1 QGHWC
6 LRASTGVH
14 QLTQSVWLSLR
25 YGPVLMAHS
34 ELFVTRAPPVEGK
47 AVDLDVLGFLDSFG
61 EENSTVERCYR
72 AHSRSSVLQGLP
84 FGGVP
89 TVLAINVVLWMFLL
103 LIFSCLRKAAWDY
116 GRLAL
121 LMENDSLTSLFYG
134 ELSEKEKSPSE
145 SSPSD
150 SETKDMGFCSWL
162 SSLYHMKDEEIRS
175 KCGIDAVTYLSFQR
189 HIMLLMTVVCLLS
202 LAVILPVNFSGNL
215 LGDSPENFGR
225 TTLANVSSKD
235 SFLWLHSILALVYF
249 IITLLCMVHHSIRLE
264 YREDEKVARTLMI
277 TSIPREISDPGLITK
292 HFHEAYPSCTV
303 TDIRF
308 AFDVHKLMRLDLE
321 RRKAMKGRLYFATK
335 AQKEGKIMIKTH
347 PCAQIFCCDICGF
360 EKVDA
365 EQYYS
370 ELEEKRTDEFNAEK
384 NRISMKRLGIAFVT
398 FRDERMTAVI
408 VKDYSRVRCRLRP
421 QQSSITTVVQSHKW
435 GVNYA
440 PAPSDIIWENLSVCG
455 SRWWLRCVLLNILLF
470 LLLFFLTTPAI
481 IVNTMDKFNVTR
493 PVESLRSLPNFS
505 RPSCYGRFRCFL
517 PFIVYYS
524 AFFESHWTRSGE
536 NQVTMHK
543 CFLLLVFMVILL
555 PSLGLS
561 SLDLFFTWL
570 FDVHFLDEKDV
581 KFQCVFLPDNGAFF
595 VNYVITSSLIG
606 TSMELLRIPALTVY
620 AIRLCFAKSQAERIH
635 VKRSQ
640 AYEFQFG
647 LEYAWTMCIFA
658 VSMTYSITCPII
670 TPFGPKKPSIT
681 GLNDYRPVA
690 LMSVVMKSFERLV
703 LAHLKDITGPL
714 LDPLQFAYLLGKQGL
729 MQGSCFSSV
738 FNAIITDILHSKL
751 FQLTVPAPTCQW
763 ISNFLTDRGGSS
775 STPAIIQSVL
785 CTSITV
791 WFGSATKQDRNR
803 LQRRVR
809 TAEKIIGAILPSIQD
824 LYVSR
829 VRKRAGNIT
838 ADSSHP
844 GHNLF
849 QLLPSGRRYRAL
861 YAKTIQT
868 QEQFLSSGC
877 HSDEHLTPV
886 TECLLYVILK
896 HMVDRYN
903 IYYAYV
909 PTKLNQRI
917 HRAAI
922 SQVIVAPILCMFWL
936 LFFSVLRLGPVHP
949 ITLFTLVSLLSS
961 IAFSLFRL
969 CLRKQPDKSMSYQLF
984 VASVLL
990 EPELALTPMPSPA
1003 HHGYGA
1009 MATSQSSSHG
1019 PVEEEEGE
1027 DGHAHTHETEL
1038 QDPPDPY
1045 CSSPLMDSPVSYQ

>member
-1 QGHWC
+1 
-6 LRASTGVH
+6 
-14 QLTQSVWLSLR
+14 
-25 YGPVLMAHS
+25 MAHS
-34 ELFVTRAPPVEGK
+34 ELLGTRAPPVEGTG
-47 AVDLDVLGFLDSFG
+47 VELDVLSFLDSFG
-61 EENSTVERCYR
+61 EDNSTTDRCYR
-72 AHSRSSVLQGLP
+72 SHSRSSVLQGLP

-89 TVLAINVVLWMFLL
+89 TVLAINVVLWLILL

-134 ELSEKEKSPSE
+134 EPSEKEKSPSE

-189 HIMLLMTVVCLLS
+189 HIILLMTVVCLLS
-202 LAVILPVNFSGNL
+202 LAIILPVNFSGNL

-225 TTLANVSSKD
+225 TTLANVSAKD

-249 IITLLCMVHHSIRLE
+249 IITLLCMAHHLIRLE

-277 TSIPREISDPGLITK
+277 TSIPREISDPGLLTK

-308 AFDVHKLMRLDLE
+308 CFDVHKLMRLDLE

-335 AQKEGKIMIKTH
+335 AQKEGRIMIKTH

-384 NRISMKRLGIAFVT
+384 NRITMKRLGIAFVT

-408 VKDYSRVRCRLRP
+408 VKDYGCVRCRRRP
-421 QQSSITTVVQSHKW
+421 QQSSITTVVQSQRW

-440 PAPSDIIWENLSVCG
+440 PAPSDIIWENLSVRG

-493 PVESLRSLPNFS
+493 PVDSLQSPVITQFFPTLLLWAFS
-505 RPSCYGRFRCFL
+505 VLL

-524 AFFESHWTRSGE
+524 AFFESHWTRTGE

-543 CFLLLVFMVILL
+543 CFFLLVFMVIIL

-570 FDVHFLDEKDV
+570 FDVHFLDEKEV

-620 AIRLCFAKSQAERIH
+620 AFRLCFAKSQAERIH

-670 TPFGPKKPSIT
+670 TPFG
-681 GLNDYRPVA
+681 
-690 LMSVVMKSFERLV
+690 
-703 LAHLKDITGPL
+703 
-714 LDPLQFAYLLGKQGL
+714 
-729 MQGSCFSSV
+729 
-738 FNAIITDILHSKL
+738 
-751 FQLTVPAPTCQW
+751 
-763 ISNFLTDRGGSS
+763 
-775 STPAIIQSVL
+775 
-785 CTSITV
+785 
-791 WFGSATKQDRNR
+791 
-803 LQRRVR
+803 
-809 TAEKIIGAILPSIQD
+809 
-824 LYVSR
+824 
-829 VRKRAGNIT
+829 
-838 ADSSHP
+838 
-844 GHNLF
+844 
-849 QLLPSGRRYRAL
+849 
-861 YAKTIQT
+861 
-868 QEQFLSSGC
+868 
-877 HSDEHLTPV
+877 
-886 TECLLYVILK
+886 LLYVILK

-909 PTKLNQRI
+909 PTKLSQRI

-922 SQVIVAPILCMFWL
+922 SQVILAPILCMFWL
-936 LFFSVLRLGPVHP
+936 LFFSMLRLGPVHP
-949 ITLFTLVSLLSS
+949 ITLFTLVSLLSC

-969 CLRKQPDKSMSYQLF
+969 CLRKQPDKSTSYQMSDQPAEETFTDGDRSTVTSTTASSLF

-1003 HHGYGA
+1003 HHSYGA
-1009 MATSQSSSHG
+1009 MASSQSSSHG
-1019 PVEEEEGE
+1019 AAEEERCDE
-1027 DGHAHTHETEL
+1027 GHAQTHETEL
-1038 QDPPDPY
+1038 QDPPDSY
-1045 CSSPLMDSPVSYQ
+1045 CSSPLMDSPVGFQ

>member
-1 QGHWC
+1 
-6 LRASTGVH
+6 
-14 QLTQSVWLSLR
+14 
-25 YGPVLMAHS
+25 MAHAQ
-34 ELFVTRAPPVEGK
+34 LLVTRAPSAEGT
-47 AVDLDVLGFLDSFG
+47 AAELDALSFLDSFG
-61 EENSTVERCYR
+61 DENGTAERCYR
-72 AHSRSSVLQGLP
+72 SHSRSSVLQGLP

-103 LIFSCLRKAAWDY
+103 LVFSCLRKAAWDY

-134 ELSEKEKSPSE
+134 EPNEKEKSPSE

-162 SSLYHMKDEEIRS
+162 SYLYHMKDEEIRS

-189 HIMLLMTVVCLLS
+189 HIILLMTVVCLLS
-202 LAVILPVNFSGNL
+202 LAIILPVNFSGNL

-225 TTLANVSSKD
+225 TTLANVSAKD
-235 SFLWLHSILALVYF
+235 GFLWLHSVLALVYF
-249 IITLLCMVHHSIRLE
+249 IITSLCMAHHLIRLE
-264 YREDEKVARTLMI
+264 YQEDEKVARTLMI

-308 AFDVHKLMRLDLE
+308 CFDVHKLMRLDAE

-347 PCAQIFCCDICGF
+347 PCAQIFCCDMCGF
-360 EKVDA
+360 EQVDA
-365 EQYYS
+365 EQYYG

-384 NRISMKRLGIAFVT
+384 SRISMKRLGIAFVT

-408 VKDYSRVRCRLRP
+408 VKDYGCVRCRRRP
-421 QQSSITTVVQSHKW
+421 QQSSITTVVHSQKW
-435 GVNYA
+435 EVDYA

-493 PVESLRSLPNFS
+493 PVDSLQSPVITQFFPTLLLWAFS
-505 RPSCYGRFRCFL
+505 VLL

-543 CFLLLVFMVILL
+543 CFFLLVFMVIIL

-570 FDVHFLDEKDV
+570 FDVNFLSEKEV

-620 AIRLCFAKSQAERIH
+620 ALRLCFAKSQAERIH

-670 TPFGPKKPSIT
+670 TPFG
-681 GLNDYRPVA
+681 
-690 LMSVVMKSFERLV
+690 
-703 LAHLKDITGPL
+703 
-714 LDPLQFAYLLGKQGL
+714 
-729 MQGSCFSSV
+729 
-738 FNAIITDILHSKL
+738 
-751 FQLTVPAPTCQW
+751 
-763 ISNFLTDRGGSS
+763 
-775 STPAIIQSVL
+775 
-785 CTSITV
+785 
-791 WFGSATKQDRNR
+791 
-803 LQRRVR
+803 
-809 TAEKIIGAILPSIQD
+809 
-824 LYVSR
+824 
-829 VRKRAGNIT
+829 
-838 ADSSHP
+838 
-844 GHNLF
+844 
-849 QLLPSGRRYRAL
+849 
-861 YAKTIQT
+861 
-868 QEQFLSSGC
+868 
-877 HSDEHLTPV
+877 
-886 TECLLYVILK
+886 LLYVILK

-917 HRAAI
+917 HKAAI
-922 SQVIVAPILCMFWL
+922 SQVILAPILCMFWL
-936 LFFSVLRLGPVHP
+936 LFFSMLRLGPVHP
-949 ITLFTLVSLLSS
+949 ITLFTLVSLLSCV
-961 IAFSLFRL
+961 AFCLFRL
-969 CLRKQPDKSMSYQLF
+969 CLRKQPDKSTSYQMSDQPAEGTFTDGDRTTVTSTTASSLF

-1003 HHGYGA
+1003 HHTYGA
-1009 MATSQSSSHG
+1009 MARSQSSSHG
-1019 PVEEEEGE
+1019 AAEEDEEDEDECEEG
-1027 DGHAHTHETEL
+1027 HARTHETEL
-1038 QDPPDPY
+1038 QDPPDLY
-1045 CSSPLMDSPVSYQ
+1045 CSSLVGGAVGFQ

>member
-1 QGHWC
+1 
-6 LRASTGVH
+6 
-14 QLTQSVWLSLR
+14 
-25 YGPVLMAHS
+25 MADS
-34 ELFVTRAPPVEGK
+34 DLFVTRAPPVEGRP
-47 AVDLDVLGFLDSFG
+47 VELDVLGFLQSFG
-61 EENSTVERCYR
+61 EENSTAERCYR
-72 AHSRSSVLQGLP
+72 SHSRSSVLQGLP

-121 LMENDSLTSLFYG
+121 LMENDR
-134 ELSEKEKSPSE
+134 
-145 SSPSD
+145 
-150 SETKDMGFCSWL
+150 
-162 SSLYHMKDEEIRS
+162 DEEIRS
-175 KCGIDAVTYLSFQR
+175 KCGIDAITYLSFQR
-189 HIMLLMTVVCLLS
+189 HIILLMTVVCLLS

-225 TTLANVSSKD
+225 TTLANVNAKD
-235 SFLWLHSILALVYF
+235 RFLWLHSVFALLYF
-249 IITLLCMVHHSIRLE
+249 IITSLCMAHHSIRLE

-277 TSIPREISDPGLITK
+277 TSVPREISDPGLITK

-308 AFDVHKLMRLDLE
+308 CFDVHKLMMLDLE

-360 EKVDA
+360 KKVDA

-384 NRISMKRLGIAFVT
+384 NRIGMKRLGVAFVT

-408 VKDYSRVRCRLRP
+408 VKDYSRMHCRRKP

-435 GVNYA
+435 GVSYA

-493 PVESLRSLPNFS
+493 PVESLRSPVITQFFPTLLLWAFS
-505 RPSCYGRFRCFL
+505 VLL

-524 AFFESHWTRSGE
+524 AFFESHWT
-536 NQVTMHK
+536 
-543 CFLLLVFMVILL
+543 
-555 PSLGLS
+555 

-570 FDVHFLDEKDV
+570 FDVNFLDESEV

-606 TSMELLRIPALTVY
+606 TAMELLRIPALTVY
-620 AIRLCFAKSQAERIH
+620 AFRLCFAKSQAERIH

-658 VSMTYSITCPII
+658 VSVTYSITCPII
-670 TPFGPKKPSIT
+670 TPFG
-681 GLNDYRPVA
+681 
-690 LMSVVMKSFERLV
+690 
-703 LAHLKDITGPL
+703 
-714 LDPLQFAYLLGKQGL
+714 
-729 MQGSCFSSV
+729 
-738 FNAIITDILHSKL
+738 
-751 FQLTVPAPTCQW
+751 
-763 ISNFLTDRGGSS
+763 
-775 STPAIIQSVL
+775 
-785 CTSITV
+785 
-791 WFGSATKQDRNR
+791 
-803 LQRRVR
+803 
-809 TAEKIIGAILPSIQD
+809 
-824 LYVSR
+824 
-829 VRKRAGNIT
+829 
-838 ADSSHP
+838 
-844 GHNLF
+844 
-849 QLLPSGRRYRAL
+849 
-861 YAKTIQT
+861 
-868 QEQFLSSGC
+868 
-877 HSDEHLTPV
+877 
-886 TECLLYVILK
+886 LLYVILK

-922 SQVIVAPILCMFWL
+922 SQVVLAPVLCMFWL
-936 LFFSVLRLGPVHP
+936 LFFSILRLGPMHP
-949 ITLFTLVSLLSS
+949 ITIFTSVSLLSCV
-961 IAFSLFRL
+961 AFSLLRL
-969 CLRKQPDKSMSYQLF
+969 CLRKQPDKSMSYQMSDQPTEGTFTDADRSTVTSATASSVQYHVSLSSAIKTSGSFVLF

-1003 HHGYGA
+1003 HHSYGA
-1009 MATSQSSSHG
+1009 MASSQSSAHG
-1019 PVEEEEGE
+1019 PEEEEEGE
-1027 DGHAHTHETEL
+1027 VDNAQTRETEL
-1038 QDPPDPY
+1038 QDPPDTY
-1045 CSSPLMDSPVSYQ
+1045 CCSPLMDSPVGYQ

>member
-1 QGHWC
+1 MCAIPQKK
-6 LRASTGVH
+6 ST
-14 QLTQSVWLSLR
+14 
-25 YGPVLMAHS
+25 A
-34 ELFVTRAPPVEGK
+34 
-47 AVDLDVLGFLDSFG
+47 
-61 EENSTVERCYR
+61 ERCFR
-72 AHSRSSVLQGLP
+72 SHSRSSVLQGLP

-89 TVLAINVVLWMFLL
+89 TVLLINVVLWMMLL
-103 LIFSCLRKAAWDY
+103 LVFSCLRKAAWDY

-134 ELSEKEKSPSE
+134 EPSEKEKSPSE
-145 SSPSD
+145 SSAESFP
-150 SETKDMGFCSWL
+150 TVCL
-162 SSLYHMKDEEIRS
+162 CRDEEIRS

-189 HIMLLMTVVCLLS
+189 HILLLMTVVSLLS

-215 LGDSPENFGR
+215 QDGPENFGR
-225 TTLANVSSKD
+225 TTLANVSAKD
-235 SFLWLHSILALVYF
+235 SFLWLHSIFALVYF
-249 IITLLCMVHHSIRLE
+249 IITLLCMKLIFLNLFQVS
-264 YREDEKVARTLMI
+264 RTLMI

-308 AFDVHKLMRLDLE
+308 CFDVHKLMKLDLE
-321 RRKAMKGRLYFATK
+321 RRKAMKGRLYFTTK
-335 AQKEGKIMIKTH
+335 AQKEGKVMIMTH

-384 NRISMKRLGIAFVT
+384 NRITMKRLGIAFVT

-408 VKDYSRVRCRLRP
+408 VKDYSRVHCRRRP
-421 QQSSITTVVQSHKW
+421 QQSSVTTVVQSHKW
-435 GVNYA
+435 GVSYA

-470 LLLFFLTTPAI
+470 LLLFFFTTPAI

-493 PVESLRSLPNFS
+493 PMESLRSPVITQFLPTLLLWMFS
-505 RPSCYGRFRCFL
+505 VLL

-524 AFFESHWTRSGE
+524 AFFESHWTRSVE

-543 CFLLLVFMVILL
+543 CFLLLVFMVIIL

-561 SLDLFFTWL
+561 SLDLFFAWL
-570 FDVHFLDEKDV
+570 FDVNFLDEKEI

-620 AIRLCFAKSQAERIH
+620 ALRLCFAKSQAERIH
-635 VKRSQ
+635 VKRVCQ

-670 TPFGPKKPSIT
+670 APFG
-681 GLNDYRPVA
+681 
-690 LMSVVMKSFERLV
+690 
-703 LAHLKDITGPL
+703 
-714 LDPLQFAYLLGKQGL
+714 
-729 MQGSCFSSV
+729 
-738 FNAIITDILHSKL
+738 
-751 FQLTVPAPTCQW
+751 
-763 ISNFLTDRGGSS
+763 
-775 STPAIIQSVL
+775 
-785 CTSITV
+785 
-791 WFGSATKQDRNR
+791 
-803 LQRRVR
+803 
-809 TAEKIIGAILPSIQD
+809 
-824 LYVSR
+824 
-829 VRKRAGNIT
+829 
-838 ADSSHP
+838 
-844 GHNLF
+844 
-849 QLLPSGRRYRAL
+849 
-861 YAKTIQT
+861 
-868 QEQFLSSGC
+868 
-877 HSDEHLTPV
+877 
-886 TECLLYVILK
+886 LLYVILK

-909 PTKLNQRI
+909 PTKLNQKI

-922 SQVIVAPILCMFWL
+922 SQVIVAPSLCMFWL
-936 LFFSVLRLGPVHP
+936 LFFSVLRLG
-949 ITLFTLVSLLSS
+949 ILSLLM
-961 IAFSLFRL
+961 L
-969 CLRKQPDKSMSYQLF
+969 KSNINNQNQAAAGTFTDSDRTATTSTTASNLF

-1009 MATSQSSSHG
+1009 MLEGGESSLLSGWCEQACPGRLSEWSGHG
-1019 PVEEEEGE
+1019 
-1027 DGHAHTHETEL
+1027 
-1038 QDPPDPY
+1038 
-1045 CSSPLMDSPVSYQ
+1045 

>member
-1 QGHWC
+1 M
-6 LRASTGVH
+6 A
-14 QLTQSVWLSLR
+14 QL
-25 YGPVLMAHS
+25 
-34 ELFVTRAPPVEGK
+34 ELFETRTPPAEARPVE
-47 AVDLDVLGFLDSFG
+47 LDVLGFLDSFR
-61 EENSTVERCYR
+61 EENGTAERCFR
-72 AHSRSSVLQGLP
+72 SHSRSSVLQGLP

-89 TVLAINVVLWMFLL
+89 TVLLINVVLWMMLL
-103 LIFSCLRKAAWDY
+103 LVFSCLRKAAWDY

-134 ELSEKEKSPSE
+134 EPSEKEKSPSE

-189 HIMLLMTVVCLLS
+189 HILLLMTVVSLLS

-215 LGDSPENFGR
+215 QGDGPENFGR
-225 TTLANVSSKD
+225 TTLANVSAKN
-235 SFLWLHSILALVYF
+235 SFLWLHSIFALVYF
-249 IITLLCMVHHSIRLE
+249 IITLLCMAHHSTRLE
-264 YREDEKVARTLMI
+264 FRGDEKVSRTLMI

-308 AFDVHKLMRLDLE
+308 CFDVHKLMKLDLE
-321 RRKAMKGRLYFATK
+321 RRKAMKGRLYFTTK
-335 AQKEGKIMIKTH
+335 AQKEGKVMIMTH

-384 NRISMKRLGIAFVT
+384 NRITMKRLGIAFVT

-408 VKDYSRVRCRLRP
+408 VKDYSRVHCRRRP
-421 QQSSITTVVQSHKW
+421 QQSSVTTVVQSHKW
-435 GVNYA
+435 GVSYA

-470 LLLFFLTTPAI
+470 LLLFFFTTPAI

-493 PVESLRSLPNFS
+493 PMESLRSPVITQFLPTLLLWMFS
-505 RPSCYGRFRCFL
+505 VLL

-524 AFFESHWTRSGE
+524 AFFESHWTRSVE

-543 CFLLLVFMVILL
+543 CFLLLVFMVIIL

-561 SLDLFFTWL
+561 SLDLFFAWL
-570 FDVHFLDEKDV
+570 FDVNFLDEKEI

-620 AIRLCFAKSQAERIH
+620 ALRLCFAKSQAERIH

-670 TPFGPKKPSIT
+670 TPFG
-681 GLNDYRPVA
+681 
-690 LMSVVMKSFERLV
+690 
-703 LAHLKDITGPL
+703 
-714 LDPLQFAYLLGKQGL
+714 
-729 MQGSCFSSV
+729 
-738 FNAIITDILHSKL
+738 
-751 FQLTVPAPTCQW
+751 
-763 ISNFLTDRGGSS
+763 
-775 STPAIIQSVL
+775 
-785 CTSITV
+785 
-791 WFGSATKQDRNR
+791 
-803 LQRRVR
+803 
-809 TAEKIIGAILPSIQD
+809 
-824 LYVSR
+824 
-829 VRKRAGNIT
+829 
-838 ADSSHP
+838 
-844 GHNLF
+844 
-849 QLLPSGRRYRAL
+849 
-861 YAKTIQT
+861 
-868 QEQFLSSGC
+868 
-877 HSDEHLTPV
+877 
-886 TECLLYVILK
+886 LLYVILK

-909 PTKLNQRI
+909 PTKLNQKI

-949 ITLFTLVSLLSS
+949 ITLFTSVSL
-961 IAFSLFRL
+961 IFCVACYLFRM
-969 CLRKQPDKSMSYQLF
+969 CLEKTPNKSTSYQMSDQAAAGTFTDSDRTATTSTTASNLF

-1009 MATSQSSSHG
+1009 MASSQSSGHG
-1019 PVEEEEGE
+1019 PVAGGEAEEEE
-1027 DGHAHTHETEL
+1027 HTQTRETEL
-1038 QDPPDPY
+1038 QDPTDL
-1045 CSSPLMDSPVSYQ
+1045 CVSSPLIGSPVIFQ

>member
-1 QGHWC
+1 MLAFSQ
-6 LRASTGVH
+6 AATS
-14 QLTQSVWLSLR
+14 
-25 YGPVLMAHS
+25 GP
-34 ELFVTRAPPVEGK
+34 ENY
-47 AVDLDVLGFLDSFG
+47 LDSFG
-61 EENSTVERCYR
+61 EENNTAERCYR
-72 AHSRSSVLQGLP
+72 SHSRSSVLQGLP

-134 ELSEKEKSPSE
+134 EPSEKEKSPSE

-150 SETKDMGFCSWL
+150 SETKDMVSFVLDSECFP
-162 SSLYHMKDEEIRS
+162 SLYFLRDEEIRS

-189 HIMLLMTVVCLLS
+189 HIILLMTVVCLLS

-225 TTLANVSSKD
+225 TTLANVSAKD

-249 IITLLCMVHHSIRLE
+249 IITLLCMAHHLIRLE
-264 YREDEKVARTLMI
+264 YGEDEKVARTLMI

-308 AFDVHKLMRLDLE
+308 CFDVHNLMRLDLE
-321 RRKAMKGRLYFATK
+321 RRKAMKGRLYFATM

-360 EKVDA
+360 EMVDA

-408 VKDYSRVRCRLRP
+408 VKDYGCVRCRRSP

-435 GVNYA
+435 GVSYA

-455 SRWWLRCVLLNILLF
+455 SRWWLQCVLLNILLF

-493 PVESLRSLPNFS
+493 PVDSLRSPVITQFFPTLLLWAFS
-505 RPSCYGRFRCFL
+505 VLL

-543 CFLLLVFMVILL
+543 CFFLLVFMVIIL
-555 PSLGLS
+555 PSLGLIMTPKKTICWQPHTQA
-561 SLDLFFTWL
+561 SLFSGCR
-570 FDVHFLDEKDV
+570 
-581 KFQCVFLPDNGAFF
+581 CVFLPDNGAFF

-620 AIRLCFAKSQAERIH
+620 AVRLCFAKSQAERIH

-670 TPFGPKKPSIT
+670 TPFG
-681 GLNDYRPVA
+681 
-690 LMSVVMKSFERLV
+690 
-703 LAHLKDITGPL
+703 
-714 LDPLQFAYLLGKQGL
+714 
-729 MQGSCFSSV
+729 
-738 FNAIITDILHSKL
+738 
-751 FQLTVPAPTCQW
+751 
-763 ISNFLTDRGGSS
+763 
-775 STPAIIQSVL
+775 
-785 CTSITV
+785 
-791 WFGSATKQDRNR
+791 
-803 LQRRVR
+803 
-809 TAEKIIGAILPSIQD
+809 
-824 LYVSR
+824 
-829 VRKRAGNIT
+829 
-838 ADSSHP
+838 
-844 GHNLF
+844 
-849 QLLPSGRRYRAL
+849 
-861 YAKTIQT
+861 
-868 QEQFLSSGC
+868 
-877 HSDEHLTPV
+877 
-886 TECLLYVILK
+886 LLYVILK

-909 PTKLNQRI
+909 PTKLSQRI

-922 SQVIVAPILCMFWL
+922 SQVILAPILCMFWL
-936 LFFSVLRLGPVHP
+936 LFFSMLRLGPVHP
-949 ITLFTLVSLLSS
+949 ITLFTLVSLISC

-969 CLRKQPDKSMSYQLF
+969 CLRKQPDKSTSYQMSDQPAEGTFTDGDRSTVTSTTASSLF

-1003 HHGYGA
+1003 HHSYGA
-1009 MATSQSSSHG
+1009 MASSQSTSHS
-1019 PVEEEEGE
+1019 PEDEEDCEEG
-1027 DGHAHTHETEL
+1027 HAQTHETEL

-1045 CSSPLMDSPVSYQ
+1045 CSSPLMDSHVGFQ

>member
-1 QGHWC
+1 
-6 LRASTGVH
+6 
-14 QLTQSVWLSLR
+14 
-25 YGPVLMAHS
+25 MALS
-34 ELFVTRAPPVEGK
+34 ELFMTRAPPVDGGSVE
-47 AVDLDVLGFLDSFG
+47 LDVLGFLDSSG
-61 EENSTVERCYR
+61 DENSTAERCYHS
-72 AHSRSSVLQGLP
+72 HSRSSVLQGLP

-134 ELSEKEKSPSE
+134 EPSEKEKSPSE

-175 KCGIDAVTYLSFQR
+175 KCGIDAITYLSFQR
-189 HIMLLMTVVCLLS
+189 YIILLMTVVCLLS
-202 LAVILPVNFSGNL
+202 LAVILPINFSGNL

-225 TTLANVSSKD
+225 TTLANVSAMD
-235 SFLWLHSILALVYF
+235 SFLWLHSIFALVYF
-249 IITLLCMVHHSIRLE
+249 ILTLLCMAHHSSRLE

-308 AFDVHKLMRLDLE
+308 CFDIHNLMRLDLE

-408 VKDYSRVRCRLRP
+408 VKDYSRVRCHHRP
-421 QQSSITTVVQSHKW
+421 QQSSVTTVVQSHNW
-435 GVNYA
+435 GVSYA

-493 PVESLRSLPNFS
+493 PVESLRSPVITQFFPTLLLWAFS
-505 RPSCYGRFRCFL
+505 VLL

-536 NQVTMHK
+536 NQITMHK
-543 CFLLLVFMVILL
+543 CFLLLVFMVIIL

-570 FDVHFLDEKDV
+570 FDIHFLDEKDV

-606 TSMELLRIPALTVY
+606 TAMELLRIPALTVY
-620 AIRLCFAKSQAERIH
+620 ALRLCFAKSQAERIH

-670 TPFGPKKPSIT
+670 TPFG
-681 GLNDYRPVA
+681 
-690 LMSVVMKSFERLV
+690 
-703 LAHLKDITGPL
+703 
-714 LDPLQFAYLLGKQGL
+714 
-729 MQGSCFSSV
+729 
-738 FNAIITDILHSKL
+738 
-751 FQLTVPAPTCQW
+751 
-763 ISNFLTDRGGSS
+763 
-775 STPAIIQSVL
+775 
-785 CTSITV
+785 
-791 WFGSATKQDRNR
+791 
-803 LQRRVR
+803 
-809 TAEKIIGAILPSIQD
+809 
-824 LYVSR
+824 
-829 VRKRAGNIT
+829 
-838 ADSSHP
+838 
-844 GHNLF
+844 
-849 QLLPSGRRYRAL
+849 
-861 YAKTIQT
+861 
-868 QEQFLSSGC
+868 
-877 HSDEHLTPV
+877 
-886 TECLLYVILK
+886 LLYLILK

-922 SQVIVAPILCMFWL
+922 SQVIVGPILCMFWL
-936 LFFSVLRLGPVHP
+936 LFFSVLRLGPAHP
-949 ITLFTLVSLLSS
+949 ITLFTFVSLLFC
-961 IAFSLFRL
+961 IAFSLVRL
-969 CLRKQPDKSMSYQLF
+969 CLKKQPDKSTSYQMSDQPAEGTFTDAERSAVTSTTASSLF

-1003 HHGYGA
+1003 HHSYGA
-1009 MATSQSSSHG
+1009 MASSQSSSHG
-1019 PVEEEEGE
+1019 PLDEEEGE
-1027 DGHAHTHETEL
+1027 ADHTQTHETEL
-1038 QDPPDPY
+1038 QEPPDPC
-1045 CSSPLMDSPVSYQ
+1045 CSSPLMDSPVDYQ